1 MVDIERDGIQN
12 IEYDVKAIPTPLPDK
27 INDIDVKGDF
37 YDNIIDSAENKTLD
51 LNSINSFSNIS
62 RSRDE
67 VYNLLD
73 LMGEDPIVSSA
84 LEIYA
89 SDTCEPND
97 QGQIVWAESDD
108 AKVLGAVTS
117 ILDALNV
124 DKNSYGW
131 VYSLIKYGDL
141 YLRLFRDSEFNTLS
155 KDLKLKDKEKLNEDV
170 TVKAYSKNDH
180 FAQYMEMIKN
190 PAEVFNLTKFGKSYG
205 YLRTHINSTSKNNND
220 LNYRSQ
226 YSYNFDVGDVD
237 VYEATE
243 FVHACLEDNS
253 DRTEEEVTIT
263 DSRDDSINVS
273 YKVKR
278 GQSVLYN
285 SFKIWR
291 ELSLLENSVLLN
303 RISKSSI
310 VRTVSVEVGDMEKT
324 EVRTLLARI
333 KSMIEQKS
341 AIKTDTS
348 IQEYLNPGP
357 IENTIYVPVHEGKG
371 AITTSQI
378 GGDVN
383 VGDLTDLDYWA
394 TKLYGSLGIP
404 KQFLGFTD
412 DSTGFNG
419 GTSLSLI
426 SSRYAKTIKRI
437 QNSYIQAIT
446 DAVNLILFDR
456 GLLEYINKFTIRMQ
470 APTTQEEKDR
480 KDNMATYISTI
491 QNIMSLLD
499 EIENPTTKLEILKSL
514 LSNAI
519 SDANVITA
527 IQNEIDRLEEEGTPN
542 EVESDELGDFG
553 EGDFEGGSEPLDL
566 GGELGSES
574 SSEAP
579 TEEPESPEESFYSNK
594 GGEIL
599 TENDLPSWDELGVS
613 YVDGAK

>member
-1 MVDIERDGIQN
+1 
-12 IEYDVKAIPTPLPDK
+12 
-27 INDIDVKGDF
+27 
-37 YDNIIDSAENKTLD
+37 
-51 LNSINSFSNIS
+51 
-62 RSRDE
+62 
-67 VYNLLD
+67 
-73 LMGEDPIVSSA
+73 
-84 LEIYA
+84 
-89 SDTCEPND
+89 
-97 QGQIVWAESDD
+97 
-108 AKVLGAVTS
+108 
-117 ILDALNV
+117 
-124 DKNSYGW
+124 
-131 VYSLIKYGDL
+131 
-141 YLRLFRDSEFNTLS
+141 
-155 KDLKLKDKEKLNEDV
+155 
-170 TVKAYSKNDH
+170 
-180 FAQYMEMIKN
+180 MEMIKN

-205 YLRTHINSTSKNNND
+205 YLRTHINSTAKNNND

-263 DSRDDSINVS
+263 DSKDDSINVS

-383 VGDLTDLDYWA
+383 VGDLSDLDYWA

-527 IQNEIDRLEEEGTPN
+527 IQNEIDRLEEEGNQT
-542 EVESDELGDFG
+542 EEESGELGDFG
-553 EGDFEGGSEPLDL
+553 SGDFGGGSEPLDL
-566 GGELGSES
+566 GGELGG
-574 SSEAP
+574 EAP
-579 TEEPESPEESFYSNK
+579 TEAPVETPEAPEESFYSNK

-599 TENDLPSWDELGVS
+599 TENDLPS
-613 YVDGAK
+613 